1 MGTDAPALGGAL
13 GLAAQQQGQQLVAEA
28 DAQQLVAGLVAL
40 QQEGL
45 ERLDPGVVAEGVGLA
60 AGHQVGVEL
69 LALRRVMPLHHIEHA
84 ELCRDGLLGE
94 QLLEHQAVA
103 FVLIDQFGAED
114 IGFQNADAKR
124 HGLMVPEA

>member
-1 MGTDAPALGGAL
+1 M
-13 GLAAQQQGQQLVAEA
+13 AEA

-60 AGHQVGVEL
+60 TSNQVGVEL

-84 ELCRDGLLGE
+84 ELGRDGLLGE